1 MDEQSKPLGRRA
13 APREPDRQHLGVK
26 HASGRVDHKTRLALL
41 TDTEN
46 GDGGAIQDG
55 DEGCRTLKRR
65 KVAGDERPNDQRVGE
80 TCEIAKKGAAVP
92 LLPGLNRK

>member
-1 MDEQSKPLGRRA
+1 
-13 APREPDRQHLGVK
+13 
-26 HASGRVDHKTRLALL
+26 L

-92 LLPGLNRK
+92 LLPWTWMMVAPATRLSRSLPLPFPRFTR